1 MVKTFEVSGKLLIGI
16 ILIIV
21 IVNYSKLPDTI
32 PIHYGLSGEPDNFG
46 SKIFIFTLPALYIF
60 LYFGIGSFL
69 EKQKNNIL
77 LVNYVRFMIGV
88 LFLLI
93 ILNTIN
99 IAYGGSGFETDW
111 LFPALVLLTLIPVI
125 ISIFKNKQNKKGG

>member
-1 MVKTFEVSGKLLIGI
+1 
-16 ILIIV
+16 
-21 IVNYSKLPDTI
+21 
-32 PIHYGLSGEPDNFG
+32 
-46 SKIFIFTLPALYIF
+46 
-60 LYFGIGSFL
+60 
-69 EKQKNNIL
+69 
-77 LVNYVRFMIGV
+77 VNYVRFMIGV